1 MTSLASTDAFSGRTN
16 GLVYIAGENSTP
28 TSPANHENTL
38 PNRLPPN
45 VDDVKAM
52 LDPALIIRLK
62 KAAAAVS
69 PALRVENGA
78 VIEREQ
84 VRPKE
89 SVVESDF
96 DLTLESAR

>member
-1 MTSLASTDAFSGRTN
+1 
-16 GLVYIAGENSTP
+16 
-28 TSPANHENTL
+28 
-38 PNRLPPN
+38 

-52 LDPALIIRLK
+52 LDPALIVRLK

-84 VRPKE
+84 V
-89 SVVESDF
+89 S
-96 DLTLESAR
+96 